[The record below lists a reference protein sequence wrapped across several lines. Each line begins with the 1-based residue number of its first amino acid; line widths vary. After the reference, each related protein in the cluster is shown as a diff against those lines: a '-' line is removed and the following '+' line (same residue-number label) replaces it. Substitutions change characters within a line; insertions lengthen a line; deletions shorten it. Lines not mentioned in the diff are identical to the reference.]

1 MQLPFKSTARYHAY
15 IIFIQLYT
23 YMDDHNI
30 MILSFECDWAV
41 FHVYYACS
49 AKLKAIAL
57 NLTKINGH
65 RKVLVIW

>member
-1 MQLPFKSTARYHAY
+1 
-15 IIFIQLYT
+15 
-23 YMDDHNI
+23 MDDHNI